1 MPIHLDNF
9 TVILFK
15 KRDQKL
21 ITSLAWQELPNDC
34 LLDNLPR
41 ELLVHCPGGEETSS
55 WSLQQRKPFKLLLA
69 ILYRRND

>member
-1 MPIHLDNF
+1 MPIHLGNF

-34 LLDNLPR
+34 LLDNLSR

-55 WSLQQRKPFKLLLA
+55 WFLQQRKPFKLLLA